1 MTPTNRQVGSSITTK
16 TISSNLLTMRMA
28 PPIIAEE
35 GVWQLPKLTDFW
47 VAELEDHEVEPT
59 NHLAEETTT
68 SEAIKPKI
76 MLEVTSGTCHHLL
89 GTKEV
94 LANPAVKAK
103 NREGVGKSTRGKKF
117 QDRVL
122 KINH

>member
-28 PPIIAEE
+28 LPAEE
-35 GVWQLPKLTDFW
+35 GVAEPEEHAVELTS
-47 VAELEDHEVEPT
+47 
-59 NHLAEETTT
+59 HLAEVFTT
-68 SEAIKPKI
+68 SKAINLNI
-76 MLEVTSGTCHHLL
+76 MLEVTNGTCHHLL

-94 LANPAVKAK
+94 LPNPAVKAK
-103 NREGVGKSTRGKKF
+103 NREGVGKSTRGKQC